1 MACSDT
7 GHTPIIFHIDVNSA
21 FLSWSALKLLR
32 EGGTVDLR
40 DIPSIVGGDQDTRH
54 GIVVAKSIPAKAYDI
69 HTADTVASAF
79 LKCPDL
85 VMVPPDHTYYREQ
98 SRRLMEYL
106 SSVSPRIEQVSI
118 DECYMDF
125 EPIREQFASPEEAA
139 ERIKDSV
146 KEKFGFTVNVGIS
159 DRKILAKMASDFQK
173 PDRVHTLYASEIE
186 KKMWPLPIGDL
197 HMCGKSSAALLSKMG
212 IHTIGELANT
222 DPDLVE
228 SWLKSHGR
236 LLWEYANGIDDATV
250 VSEPSRA
257 KGIGNSVTLT
267 KDATEAREA
276 YAVLRELAESVAS
289 RLEKHDFLAGQ
300 VSVEIKYA
308 TFRSVSHQTTLAKA
322 TASAEELYRQ
332 ARVLFDELWDNEP
345 IRLLGIRTTKLE
357 DEGEPSQI
365 DLFSYQEE
373 QREERR
379 QAQLDEAMQRINQR
393 YGEGAISRGWKDS
406 DED

>member
-173 PDRVHTLYASEIE
+173 PDRVHTQYA
-186 KKMWPLPIGDL
+186 
-197 HMCGKSSAALLSKMG
+197 
-212 IHTIGELANT
+212 
-222 DPDLVE
+222 LV
-228 SWLKSHGR
+228 
-236 LLWEYANGIDDATV
+236 Y
-250 VSEPSRA
+250 
-257 KGIGNSVTLT
+257 
-267 KDATEAREA
+267 
-276 YAVLRELAESVAS
+276 
-289 RLEKHDFLAGQ
+289 
-300 VSVEIKYA
+300 
-308 TFRSVSHQTTLAKA
+308 
-322 TASAEELYRQ
+322 
-332 ARVLFDELWDNEP
+332 
-345 IRLLGIRTTKLE
+345 
-357 DEGEPSQI
+357 
-365 DLFSYQEE
+365 
-373 QREERR
+373 
-379 QAQLDEAMQRINQR
+379 
-393 YGEGAISRGWKDS
+393 
-406 DED
+406 